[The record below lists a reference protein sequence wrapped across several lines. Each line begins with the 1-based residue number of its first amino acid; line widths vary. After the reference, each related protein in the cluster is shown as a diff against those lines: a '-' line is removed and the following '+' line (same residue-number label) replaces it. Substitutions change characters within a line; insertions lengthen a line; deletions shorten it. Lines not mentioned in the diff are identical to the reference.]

1 MNGGLAEPVYGGV
14 LVSTTIHGDIGK
26 SKSLKSE
33 LEVEGNVGR
42 RRRLTMSGTRSLRPE
57 VQIDLP
63 WTWDLL
69 QDPDRSW
76 IVPIQ
81 ILGFQSGSDLDLLYC
96 FLEK

>member
-1 MNGGLAEPVYGGV
+1 MGPP
-14 LVSTTIHGDIGK
+14 
-26 SKSLKSE
+26 
-33 LEVEGNVGR
+33 GR
-42 RRRLTMSGTRSLRPE
+42 RRRRESGLAPGPGDSGDDVWPSLPVSKMCVPPE

-76 IVPIQ
+76 IDPIQ